1 MNILASYDWIREY
14 VHVKTDPSDFAR
26 RMSLSG
32 PGVERIC
39 PQAPAFDGMV
49 VGVIVEVKPHPDADR
64 LRIVVTDIGKGKV
77 DVVCGGSNL
86 EQGMKVLVAL
96 PGAKVRWH
104 GEGDLVELSRTK
116 IRGVESDGMIC
127 RADEVG
133 LADAFPH
140 EEKEI
145 LDLSWCKAR
154 PGTPVAR
161 ALELE
166 DTVFDIEVTTNR
178 PDVFSIIGLAREAAA
193 ILGGTF
199 TWKESVIPGVRKDIE
214 PTPLSVKVEAPKL
227 CTRYEAIVMTDVTVG
242 PSPWWIKKRLQMS
255 GIRTINTVVD
265 ITNYVMLE
273 YGQPLHAFDY
283 DKLEGQVIVVRHA
296 KDKEKIE
303 TLDGRTHELSKDDLV
318 IADAKRP
325 IAVAGVM
332 GGKETGVT
340 ESTKTIVF
348 ESATFDPVSVRQ
360 TGRAIDTH
368 TYSSLR
374 FEKGLPEDQT
384 HPALARA
391 VELCQSVAMGKI
403 AGKVIDVRSG
413 SRKRVKFPFRPEK
426 AEELI
431 GVPIP
436 KRKMVGILRSLGF
449 TVVPKGKRYEV
460 TVPYWRERDIEGERD
475 FAEEI
480 ARIYGYHNLPSVL
493 PIGEL
498 PARSPEPVLVE
509 ESRLKTFFRGA
520 GFTELLSYSFVSGDV
535 LMKGGY
541 DPKDALRVA
550 NRLSGDF
557 EFMRPSL
564 LPGALAT
571 IAENQGLFPEG
582 RIFEVS
588 NVYLKREGA
597 VLPDERP
604 SVFAA
609 VYGPKKD
616 DAYFKEAKGLVEA
629 ACAGVDVGVVAFA
642 RETTDMR
649 WHPGRALRIVV
660 ADQVIG
666 RIGEIHPKVLR
677 AFGIDGRVAAIEY
690 ELGAMMAGCDVGRRY
705 EPAPQFPPVLRDL
718 AFVVDDRTEYA
729 DVARV
734 LSGASELLSDI
745 GLFDVYRGKG
755 IEEGRKSIAVHLS
768 FVHPN
773 KTLTAEEIDTEIQK
787 MTGRLASEFGAVVR
801 T

>member
-1 MNILASYDWIREY
+1 MNILASYNWIREY
-14 VHVKTDPSDFAR
+14 VHVKTDPSDFAKR
-26 RMSLSG
+26 LALSG
-32 PGVERIC
+32 PGVERSC

-49 VGVIVEVKPHPDADR
+49 IGEIVEVKSHPDADR
-64 LRIVVTDIGKGKV
+64 LRVVVTDVGKEKI

-104 GEGDLVELSRTK
+104 GEGDLVELERTK
-116 IRGVESDGMIC
+116 IRGVESVGMIC
-127 RADEVG
+127 GANEVG
-133 LADAFPH
+133 LEDAFPH

-145 LDLSWCKAR
+145 LDMSWCKAK
-154 PGTPVAR
+154 PGTPVAK

-178 PDVFSIIGLAREAAA
+178 PDAFSMIGLAREAAA
-193 ILGGTF
+193 ILEGTF
-199 TWKESVIPGVRKDIE
+199 TWKESVLPGVTKGVGPI
-214 PTPLSVKVEAPKL
+214 PLSVKVEVPKL
-227 CTRYEAIVMTDVTVG
+227 CTRYEAIVMTDVMVG
-242 PSPWWIKKRLQMS
+242 PSPWWIKKRLRMS
-255 GIRTINTVVD
+255 GIRPINTIVD

-273 YGQPLHAFDY
+273 YGQPMHAFDY
-283 DKLEGQVIVVRHA
+283 DKLEGQVIVVRKA

-303 TLDGRTHELSKDDLV
+303 TLDGGTHTLSKDDLV
-318 IADAKRP
+318 IADAKKP
-325 IAVAGVM
+325 VAIAGVM
-332 GGKETGVT
+332 GGEETGVT
-340 ESTKTIVF
+340 ANTKTIVF
-348 ESATFDPVSVRQ
+348 ESATFDPVSVRR
-360 TGRAIDTH
+360 TGRAINTH
-368 TYSSLR
+368 TDSSLR

-403 AGKVIDVRSG
+403 AGKVIDVRSAPG
-413 SRKRVKFPFRPEK
+413 KRVKFPFRPEK
-426 AEELI
+426 AVELI
-431 GVPIP
+431 GVEIP
-436 KRKMVGILRSLGF
+436 KKKMVSILKSLGF
-449 TVVPKGKRYEV
+449 TVVPRGKKYEV

-493 PIGEL
+493 PTGEL
-498 PARSPEPVLVE
+498 PAKAPEPVLVE
-509 ESRLKTFFRGA
+509 EGRLKTFFRGA

-541 DPKDALRVA
+541 DPQDALRVA

-564 LPGALAT
+564 SPGALAT

-582 RIFEVS
+582 KVFEVS

-597 VLPDERP
+597 ELPDEYP

-616 DAYFKEAKGLVEA
+616 DAYFREVKGLVEA
-629 ACAGVDVGVVAFA
+629 ACAGVDVGTVAFA
-642 RETTDMR
+642 RETTDLR
-649 WHPGRALRIVV
+649 WHPGRASRIVV

-666 RIGEIHPKVLR
+666 RIGEIHPNVLR

-705 EPAPQFPPVLRDL
+705 EPVPQFPPVLRDL
-718 AFVVDDRTEYA
+718 ALVVDDRTEYA

-734 LSGASELLSDI
+734 LSGASELVSDI

-755 IEEGRKSIAVHLS
+755 IEEGKKSVAIHLT
-768 FVHPN
+768 FTHPD

-787 MTGRLASEFGAVVR
+787 MTDRLASEFDAVVR